1 MGDSKRKDAL
11 EIVKR
16 LRDAGFR
23 AYFAGGAVRDMIMG
37 VESED
42 YDIATDA
49 SPEEVAGLFARVVP
63 VGKRFGVSL
72 VVLDGGS
79 YEVAQFRTDGAY
91 TDGRRPEKVAPS
103 NELEDVRRRDFT
115 INALMYDPIE
125 DRILDPVGG
134 RRDIERRIIRTV
146 GDPGERFAEDKL
158 RILRAVRF
166 AARFDFT
173 IEPETMSAL
182 KTHVPGIHEVSAERI
197 GEELAK
203 MFAGPHP
210 DRALALLDETG
221 LLDALLPEVSAMKGV
236 RQPVRFHP
244 EGDVFEHTRRMLE
257 LFGGGTVT
265 LAFGI
270 LLHDVGKPETFTE
283 DDRIRFNR
291 HDVVGAEKAEEIMRR
306 LRFSKAVTERVGM
319 LVRNHMRF
327 IHVKEMRPSTFRR
340 FIAMEGFDELL
351 ELFRLDCLAS
361 HGSLEL
367 YDFVRR
373 EMEKGGDTLPE
384 PLISGR
390 DLLASGY
397 EEGPLI
403 GEILRDVMDAQLEG
417 RVRTRR
423 EALSYV
429 RRCHPLRCRSLPH
442 RPRNPRRRS
451 SPRGSPER
459 RDDKPST

>member
-1 MGDSKRKDAL
+1 MGDSNKENAL
-11 EIVKR
+11 KIVRR

-37 VESED
+37 VESGD

-49 SPEEVAGLFARVVP
+49 SPEEVAALFTRVVP

-72 VVLDGGS
+72 VVLGGKS
-79 YEVAQFRTDGAY
+79 YEVAQFRTDGVY
-91 TDGRRPEKVAPS
+91 TDGRRPEKVEPS

-115 INALMYDPIE
+115 INALMYDPVE
-125 DRILDPVGG
+125 ERILDPVGG

-166 AARFDFT
+166 AARFGFT
-173 IEPETMSAL
+173 IEPETMRAL
-182 KTHVPGIHEVSAERI
+182 KTHGPGIHEVSAERI

-203 MFAGPHP
+203 MFTGPHP

-221 LLDALLPEVSAMKGV
+221 LLDVLLPEVAAMKGV

-244 EGDVFEHTRRMLE
+244 EGDVFEHTKRMLE
-257 LFGGGTVT
+257 IFGGGTVT

-291 HDVVGAEKAEEIMRR
+291 HDVAGAEKAEEIMRR
-306 LRFSKAVTERVGM
+306 LRFSKAVVERVKM

-327 IHVKEMRPSTFRR
+327 IHVEKMRPSTFRR

-367 YDFVRR
+367 YEFVRE
-373 EMEKGGDTLPE
+373 EMEKGRAVLPE
-384 PLISGR
+384 PLISGK
-390 DLLASGY
+390 DLLALGY

-403 GEILRDVMDAQLEG
+403 GEILKDVMDAQLEG
-417 RVRTRR
+417 RIGTRE

-429 RRCHPLRCRSLPH
+429 RRRHPPRR
-442 RPRNPRRRS
+442 RPRNPRRRNNRRD
-451 SPRGSPER
+451 SPGR